1 MENVVILASSTMI
14 KTFTFKNFLSFK
26 DEIKFSLERDANDD
40 SHKESF
46 FYIQDVELLK
56 SAVVYGANTS
66 GKSNFSKAF
75 VFFHNYIVTSYTNAL
90 SNRIPTVPFLL
101 NSKTENEPS
110 FFELEFVTK
119 DKKYTYGFE
128 VSQSKVSREWL
139 YQYPQKKILFERMGD
154 EIHSNK
160 RHFKE
165 ATSALEK
172 QTKPN
177 VLFLSKLAADNGP
190 ISNEIVDEIKKIN
203 VYPAENREMIMN
215 YGFDHYP
222 KHKDEMLSFLKEAD
236 FNIEDFLI
244 EQKEIGRDEFTN
256 SLPPQIPR
264 QWIDLATT
272 GSNKFVHRKV
282 STVHSK
288 YDEKGNVVEKVP
300 FDFMSQESGGTKQ
313 MFGFAALFLNALK
326 EGKTLFIDELDSS
339 LHPVL
344 CRFIVQTFNS
354 KKKNPRN
361 AQLIFTTHD
370 SNLLDSEILR
380 RDQIFF
386 VEKDKFGASG
396 LISLSDLG
404 ERKDLSYRKRYF
416 EGRYGALPYIK
427 SNENQWE

>member
-1 MENVVILASSTMI
+1 MI
-14 KTFTFKNFLSFK
+14 KTFTFKNFLSFR
-26 DEIKFSLERDANDD
+26 DEVKFSLERDSSDD
-40 SHKESF
+40 SHNDSF
-46 FYIQDVELLK
+46 FSIQDVELLK
-56 SAVVYGANTS
+56 SAVIYGANAS

-75 VFFHNYIVTSYTNAL
+75 VFFHNFIVTSYANAL

-110 FFELEFVTK
+110 FFEIELVTK
-119 DKKYTYGFE
+119 DKKYIYGFE

-139 YQYPQKKILFERMGD
+139 DQYPQKKNLFDRIGN
-154 EIHSNK
+154 EINSNK

-165 ATSALEK
+165 ATTALEK
-172 QTKPN
+172 QTKSN

-190 ISNEIVDEIKKIN
+190 ISNEVIEEIKKIN
-203 VYPAENREMIMN
+203 VYPAERNLILN
-215 YGFDHYP
+215 YGFSHYS
-222 KHKDEMLSFLKEAD
+222 KYEAEILSLLQEAD
-236 FNIEDFLI
+236 FNIEEFLF
-244 EQKEIGRDEFTN
+244 EQKEMDKDEFT
-256 SLPPQIPR
+256 STFPSQTPHQL
-264 QWIDLATT
+264 IDLATT
-272 GSNKFVHRKV
+272 GKTKFLHTKLQTIR
-282 STVHSK
+282 TK
-288 YDEKGNVVEKVP
+288 YDDKGNAVGKVA
-300 FDFMSQESGGTKQ
+300 FDFMAQESGGTQQ
-313 MFGFAALFLNALK
+313 MFGFAGLFLNALK

-354 KKKNPRN
+354 KKKNPKN

-370 SNLLDSEILR
+370 SSLLDNEILR

-386 VEKDKFGASG
+386 IEKDKYGASN
-396 LISLSDLG
+396 LFSLSSLG

>member
-1 MENVVILASSTMI
+1 MI
-14 KTFTFKNFLSFK
+14 KTFTFKNFLSFR
-26 DEIKFSLERDANDD
+26 DEVKFSLERDSNDD
-40 SHKESF
+40 SHNDSF
-46 FYIQDVELLK
+46 FSIQDGELLK
-56 SAVVYGANTS
+56 SAVIYGANAS

-75 VFFHNYIVTSYTNAL
+75 VFFHNFIVTSYANAL

-110 FFELEFVTK
+110 FFEIELVTK
-119 DKKYTYGFE
+119 DKKYIYGFE

-139 YQYPQKKILFERMGD
+139 HQYPQKKNLFDRIGN
-154 EIHSNK
+154 EINSNK

-165 ATSALEK
+165 ATAALEK
-172 QTKPN
+172 QTRSN
-177 VLFLSKLAADNGP
+177 VLFLSLLAANNGS
-190 ISNEIVDEIKKIN
+190 ISNEVIEEIKKIN
-203 VYPAENREMIMN
+203 VYPAENRDLILN
-215 YGFDHYP
+215 YGFDNYS
-222 KHKDEMLSFLKEAD
+222 KHEAEMLSFLQEAD
-236 FNIEDFLI
+236 FNIEEFQL
-244 EQKEIGRDEFTN
+244 EQKEVNKDEFAN
-256 SLPPQIPR
+256 SFPPQMPR
-264 QWIDLATT
+264 HLIDLATT
-272 GSNKFVHRKV
+272 GSSKFVQRKV
-282 STVHSK
+282 STVHTK
-288 YDEKGNVVEKVP
+288 YDDKGNAVEKVP
-300 FDFMSQESGGTKQ
+300 FDFMAQESGGTKQ

-354 KKKNPRN
+354 KKKNPKN

-370 SNLLDSEILR
+370 SNLLDNEILR

-386 VEKDKFGASG
+386 VEKDKYGASN
-396 LISLSDLG
+396 LFSLSSLG

>member
-1 MENVVILASSTMI
+1 MI
-14 KTFTFKNFLSFK
+14 KTFAFKNFLSFK
-26 DEIKFSLERDANDD
+26 EEVKFSLERDTNDD

-46 FYIQDVELLK
+46 FSIQDVELLK
-56 SAVVYGANTS
+56 SAVVYGANAS

-75 VFFHNYIVTSYTNAL
+75 VFFHNFIVTSYANAL

-110 FFELEFVTK
+110 FFEIELITK
-119 DKKYTYGFE
+119 DKKYIYGFE

-139 YQYPQKKILFERMGD
+139 HQYPQKKILFDRMGD
-154 EIHSNK
+154 EIDSNK

-172 QTKPN
+172 QTRSN
-177 VLFLSKLAADNGP
+177 VLFLSLLAANNGQT
-190 ISNEIVDEIKKIN
+190 SNEVIEEIKKIN
-203 VYPAENREMIMN
+203 VYPAENRDLILN
-215 YGFDHYP
+215 YGFNQYT
-222 KHKDEMLSFLKEAD
+222 KHEDEMLAFLQEAD
-236 FNIEDFLI
+236 FNIEEFQL
-244 EQKEIGRDEFTN
+244 EQKEMDKDEFTN
-256 SLPPQIPR
+256 SFPSQIPR

-282 STVHSK
+282 STIHTK
-288 YDEKGNVVEKVP
+288 YDDKGKAVEKVL
-300 FDFMSQESGGTKQ
+300 FDFMAQESGGTKQ

-354 KKKNPRN
+354 KKKNPKN

-370 SNLLDSEILR
+370 ANLLDNEILR

-386 VEKDKFGASG
+386 VEKDKYGASN
-396 LISLSDLG
+396 LFSLSNLG

>member
-1 MENVVILASSTMI
+1 MI

-26 DEIKFSLERDANDD
+26 DEVKFSLERDSNDD

-46 FYIQDVELLK
+46 FKIQDEELLK
-56 SAVVYGANTS
+56 SAVVYGANAS
-66 GKSNFSKAF
+66 GKSNFSKTF
-75 VFFHNYIVTSYTNAL
+75 VFFHNFIVTSYANAL
-90 SNRIPTVPFLL
+90 SNKIPTVPFLL

-110 FFELEFVTK
+110 FFEIELVAK
-119 DKKYTYGFE
+119 DKKYVYGFE

-139 YQYPQKKILFERMGD
+139 HQYPQKKTLFDRIGN
-154 EIHSNK
+154 EINSNK

-165 ATSALEK
+165 ATAALEK
-172 QTKPN
+172 QTRSN
-177 VLFLSKLAADNGP
+177 VLFLSLLAANNGA
-190 ISNEIVDEIKKIN
+190 ISNEVIEEIKKIN
-203 VYPAENREMIMN
+203 VYPAENRDLILN
-215 YGFDHYP
+215 YGFSHYS
-222 KHKDEMLSFLKEAD
+222 KHEDEMLSFLQEAD
-236 FNIEDFLI
+236 FNIEEFQL
-244 EQKEIGRDEFTN
+244 EQKEVDKDEFAN
-256 SLPPQIPR
+256 SFPPQIPR

-282 STVHSK
+282 STIHTK
-288 YDEKGNVVEKVP
+288 YDDKGKVVEKVP
-300 FDFMSQESGGTKQ
+300 FDFMNQESGGTKQ

-344 CRFIVQTFNS
+344 CRYIVQTFNS
-354 KKKNPRN
+354 KKKNPKN

-370 SNLLDSEILR
+370 SSLLDNEILR

-386 VEKDKFGASG
+386 VEKDKYGASN
-396 LISLSDLG
+396 LFSLSNLG